1 MVKTLSRFHYDKD
14 AAGHS
19 KNSISQRQILKPQL
33 IIGTHLSE
41 NWVKSAKRSH
51 IRRPLRAA
59 FAEYTGPIP
68 FFVVPRLDGHQ
79 DREGGEGKKK
89 SNLCVLHVLRVHIH
103 CDSHLHLGF
112 SHIVNLCSK
121 VNEPRSTD
129 VPLNYCAAVLLNNT
143 CRISKG
149 VKAIFFLPFKTA
161 NHKIITITMMMIT
174 RSFLLSHCMA
184 YISTCDSS
192 TYSHL

>member
-14 AAGHS
+14 AAGHW

-33 IIGTHLSE
+33 ITGTHLSE

-79 DREGGEGKKK
+79 ERTEAGEEKK
-89 SNLCVLHVLRVHIH
+89 SWICTSGASFYRSRYVLQVYIH
-103 CDSHLHLGF
+103 CDSHLHFGF
-112 SHIVNLCSK
+112 SHVVKLSSK
-121 VNEPRSTD
+121 VNEPHSTD
-129 VPLNYCAAVLLNNT
+129 VPLNYCTAVPLNNT

-149 VKAIFFLPFKTA
+149 VKAILFLPFTNA
-161 NHKIITITMMMIT
+161 NHKIITIIMIMIA
-174 RSFLLSHCMA
+174 R
-184 YISTCDSS
+184 
-192 TYSHL
+192 